1 MILREDPTTTY
12 KFIKEDSE
20 VISDISPLPGE
31 RVEISLTGEPD
42 LENVL
47 EAFERF
53 LIASGFHL
61 AENESIGIIREIET
75 RDPENESDTEI

>member
-20 VISDISPLPGE
+20 VVSDISPLPGE
-31 RVEISLTGEPD
+31 RVEISLSGEPD

-47 EAFERF
+47 ESFERF

>member
-47 EAFERF
+47 EVFERF

>member
-31 RVEISLTGEPD
+31 RVEIALTGEPD
-42 LENVL
+42 LDNVL

-61 AENESIGIIREIET
+61 AMNESIGIIREIET
-75 RDPENESDTEI
+75 RDQENEGDSEI